1 MFFWGRKRNTYYIPD
16 LYVSTALISL
26 MKWKKY
32 KSNTQ
37 NFFLWFGR
45 GAENIIRAQY
55 MSGNYEGEPVHFSFW
70 MWPDQVLL
78 LSRFLWIAQAAPNL
92 IHGHCTGLNTGD
104 TFWSTSHPKSPRFSS
119 QTSHLSRGWIQW
131 TIGNWCLTHL
141 RENLLAK

>member
-1 MFFWGRKRNTYYIPD
+1 MSVQHSFLWWNERNINQIHRTSFCG
-16 LYVSTALISL
+16 LEGGLKISL
-26 MKWKKY
+26 
-32 KSNTQ
+32 
-37 NFFLWFGR
+37 
-45 GAENIIRAQY
+45 AIIRAQY